1 MDYTVHSCSEN
12 PLSLIHMKKAIVSL
26 MFFLTCISISAKQ
39 DIDSLLKI
47 LDEKISNNNVYIE
60 LKESKIEELKLEK
73 RQPNI
78 SSSKQYS
85 LNNALFKEY
94 KPYMSDSAIYYLNQN
109 LDIAYSLNDQYKINE
124 TNIASALLFSRLG
137 MYKEG
142 LDLLLKV
149 KIEHLDLQMKVDY
162 YLAYRELY
170 LGLGSYTQDNRER
183 DNYWKKTALYRDS
196 LKNIMRTESEEYLRI
211 IEHSLRENNMIDEA
225 LRINDKRLVQIRPNT
240 PAYALVTFHRSL
252 LYRRLGD
259 TQNEKIYLAL
269 SAISD
274 IQLAIKDNAS
284 IPILANILM
293 HEGDINRAYN
303 YVRFSLEN
311 ISDYNTRVRSSEI
324 LNIQRIID
332 KEYQTRN
339 DKKNKELRSFL
350 IITSILSILLV
361 ISVIYVYK
369 EMKRGVSTSRKLKEI
384 NQELN
389 ILNQKLHNMNSE
401 LKKRNFE
408 VAEAN
413 HIKEEYIGYFL
424 DECSKYIDKLDN
436 YRKMVN
442 KNIQD
447 RQYESLYKI
456 TKDNT
461 LKEVESKELFSNFDT
476 MFIHLFPDF
485 VEKLNLLL
493 LDEEQIVLKKGEFL
507 NTELRIYALIRLGID
522 DSSKIA
528 NFLGYSVNTIYNYR
542 AKIKNKAKISR
553 ENFEWTVKNIGT
565 FIK

>member
-1 MDYTVHSCSEN
+1 MPFVLFLRNTLNLAC
-12 PLSLIHMKKAIVSL
+12 MKKILLSF
-26 MFFLTCISISAKQ
+26 MFLFLCIPIFSRQ

-47 LDEKISNNNVYIE
+47 LDEKINNNNMYIE
-60 LKESKIEELKLEK
+60 LKESKIEELKLEIH
-73 RQPNI
+73 QSNI
-78 SSSKQYS
+78 SADKRYS

-94 KPYMSDSAIYYLNQN
+94 RSYTSDSAIHYLNQN
-109 LDIAYSLNDQYKINE
+109 LNIAYSLNDHYKINE
-124 TNIASALLFSRLG
+124 TNIATALLFSKLG
-137 MYKEG
+137 MYKEAS
-142 LDLLLKV
+142 DLLLKV
-149 KIEHLDLQMKVDY
+149 KRKYIDEQQRINY

-170 LGLGSYTQDNRER
+170 LGLGSYTQNGRER
-183 DNYWKKTALYRDS
+183 ENYWEISDNYGDTI
-196 LKNIMRTESEEYLRI
+196 KNITPPGSEEYLRI
-211 IEHSLRENNMIDEA
+211 LENHFRESNMIEKA
-225 LRINDKRLVQIRPNT
+225 LEVNDRRLALIRPNT

-252 LYRRLGD
+252 LYRKLGD
-259 TQNEKIYLAL
+259 QKNEKIYLAL

-274 IQLAIKDNAS
+274 VQLAIKDNAS

-311 ISDYNTRVRSSEI
+311 ISDYNTRIRSSEI

-339 DKKNKELRSFL
+339 EKRNKELRSFL
-350 IITSILSILLV
+350 IITSILSVLLV
-361 ISVIYVYK
+361 ISIIYVYK
-369 EMKRGVSTSRKLKEI
+369 QMRKGISTSRKLKEI
-384 NQELN
+384 NEQLN
-389 ILNQKLHNMNSE
+389 TLNQKLHNMNSE

-442 KNIQD
+442 RNVQD
-447 RQYESLYKI
+447 RQYENLYKI
-456 TKDNT
+456 TKDNS
-461 LKEVESKELFSNFDT
+461 LKETESKELFSNFDT
-476 MFIHLFPDF
+476 MFIRLFPYF
-485 VEKLNLLL
+485 VEKLNSLL
-493 LDEEQIVLKKGEFL
+493 LDEEQIVLKKGELL

-522 DSSKIA
+522 DSNKIA
-528 NFLGYSVNTIYNYR
+528 VFLGYSVNTIYNYR

-553 ENFEWTVKNIGT
+553 EDFEWTVKKIGT

>member
-1 MDYTVHSCSEN
+1 
-12 PLSLIHMKKAIVSL
+12 MKKVLLSFILLLS
-26 MFFLTCISISAKQ
+26 CIPVSAKY
-39 DIDSLLKI
+39 DIDSLLKV
-47 LDEKISNNNVYIE
+47 LDEKIKNNNVYVE
-60 LKESKIEELKLEK
+60 LKELKIEELKLEK
-73 RQPNI
+73 HQPNI
-78 SSSKQYS
+78 SVNKRYS

-94 KPYMSDSAIYYLNQN
+94 SPYMSDSAIHYLNQN
-109 LDIAYSLNDQYKINE
+109 LDIAYFLNDQYKINE
-124 TNIASALLFSRLG
+124 TNIETALLFSKLG
-137 MYKEG
+137 MYKEASEI
-142 LDLLLKV
+142 LLKV
-149 KIEHLDLQMKVDY
+149 KREYLDEQQRIDY

-170 LGLGSYTQDNRER
+170 MGLGSYTQNSRER
-183 DNYWKKTALYRDS
+183 DNYWRLTSIYRDTV
-196 LKNIMRTESEEYLRI
+196 KNIIPPQSEEYLRI
-211 IEHSLRENNMIDEA
+211 IEHTLRENNQIEEA
-225 LRINDKRLVQIRPNT
+225 LEVNDKRLALIRPNT
-240 PAYALVTFHRSL
+240 PVYALVTFHRSL
-252 LYRRLGD
+252 LYRKMGD
-259 TQNEKIYLAL
+259 IENEKIYLAL

-274 IQLAIKDNAS
+274 VQLAIKDNAS

-311 ISDYNTRVRSSEI
+311 ISDYNTRIRSSEI

-339 DKKNKELRSFL
+339 EKRNKELRSFL
-350 IITSILSILLV
+350 IITSILSVLLV

-369 EMKRGVSTSRKLKEI
+369 QMRKGISTSRKLKEI
-384 NQELN
+384 NEELN
-389 ILNQKLHNMNSE
+389 TLNQKLHNMNSE

-456 TKDNT
+456 TKDNS
-461 LKEVESKELFSNFDT
+461 LKEVESKELFGNFDT
-476 MFIHLFPDF
+476 MFIQLFPDF
-485 VEKLNLLL
+485 VDKLNSLL

-507 NTELRIYALIRLGID
+507 NTELRIYALIRLGIE

-542 AKIKNKAKISR
+542 AKIKNKAKVSR
-553 ENFEWTVKNIGT
+553 EDFEWKVKKIGT
-565 FIK
+565 YIK